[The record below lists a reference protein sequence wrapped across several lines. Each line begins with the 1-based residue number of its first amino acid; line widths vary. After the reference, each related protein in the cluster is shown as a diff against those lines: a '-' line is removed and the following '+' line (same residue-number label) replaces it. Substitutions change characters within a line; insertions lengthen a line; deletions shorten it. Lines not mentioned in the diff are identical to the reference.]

1 MPKGGACVKRRW
13 IAWTCAL
20 LLLSLLGGCAPQ
32 RGDYLAPF
40 SGEFAAQIVGEW
52 NGLDFEAAL
61 TATAPDES
69 GTRMMTL
76 TFYAPSTL
84 SGTVLSKDAQ
94 GVLTLAREGVC
105 LPLCG
110 TAAAGYGAL
119 FSLFPTEGEV
129 QNVTQEN
136 GNTRLNGAG
145 FSLLFAPDGTPLA
158 AENDTARVTVT
169 AFEN

>member
-1 MPKGGACVKRRW
+1 MKRRW

-40 SGEFAAQIVGEW
+40 SGEFEAQIAGEW

-94 GVLTLAREGVC
+94 GVLTLSREDIC
-105 LPLCG
+105 LPLG
-110 TAAAGYGAL
+110 DTAATGYGTLFAL
-119 FSLFPTEGEV
+119 FSTEGEV
-129 QNVTQEN
+129 QSVTQEN

-145 FSLLFAPDGTPLA
+145 FSLLFDKDGTPLA
-158 AENDTARVTVT
+158 AACAGASVRIT
-169 AFEN
+169 AFSCGR